1 MKNSLYKQG
10 TTILLAAALLI
21 LSGCATIVSKSIYP
35 ISVTSN
41 PTGAKVTVMNRNGIN
56 IYSTTTPATFT
67 LAASAGYFTKASYTV
82 TFEMPGYESVTVPV
96 FFSIDG
102 WYIFGNI
109 AVGGL
114 MGWLIIDPI
123 TGAMWKLD
131 TKSINQTLIKSSTG
145 MMTPTLKVMSYNDIP
160 DSWKANLVRI
170 N

>member
-1 MKNSLYKQG
+1 MKSTFYKLG
-10 TTILLAAALLI
+10 TKTLLAAAFLI

-41 PTGAKVTVMNRNGIN
+41 PPGAKVTVMNRNGIN
-56 IYSTTTPATFT
+56 IYSTITPATFT

-96 FFSIDG
+96 FFSLDG
-102 WYIFGNI
+102 WYVFGNI

-123 TGAMWKLD
+123 TGAMWKLN
-131 TKSINQTLIKSSTG
+131 TKSINETLVKSATSLN
-145 MMTPTLKVMSYNDIP
+145 TPTLKIMSYNDIP
-160 DSWKANLVRI
+160 ESWKANLVRI